1 MDNPELYVIGAVRS
15 TKHVYQYGV
24 SGLPR
29 GHWASMA
36 QETSDGPWSIF
47 YAKGPKD
54 GDWTGEYKSTDEA
67 LAAIKRI
74 I

>member
-1 MDNPELYVIGAVRS
+1 
-15 TKHVYQYGV
+15 
-24 SGLPR
+24 
-29 GHWASMA
+29 MA
-36 QETSDGPWSIF
+36 QETSNGPWSIF